1 MPQGDYIDLHRK
13 RHGYRFDFMERTRKR
28 TARMAH
34 KRSQF
39 AQKVKGL
46 RAKLYN
52 KKRFQEKV
60 QLKKTYVAG

>member
-1 MPQGDYIDLHRK
+1 MPQGDYIDLFRK
-13 RHGYRFDFMERTRKR
+13 RNGYRFDFHERTRKKQ
-28 TARMAH
+28 AREAH

-52 KKRFQEKV
+52 KKRFQEKA
-60 QLKKTYVAG
+60 QLKKT